1 VRSSALI
8 DNAVYQFGDFTP
20 TADHPS
26 GIDSDGLVVASI
38 YDTTFS
44 PGAQVVDGQ
53 TTYDLN
59 DVNVMVADGKQ
70 IEITTVP
77 GEFTNFLEVTE
88 HVPAWSDVAIRLGVR
103 RLGGQRPDDV
113 GERGRAGGG

>member
-1 VRSSALI
+1 LSSAARIVSLAWRWAVRSSALI

-20 TADHPS
+20 AADHPS
-26 GIDSDGLVVASI
+26 GIDSDGLVGASI
-38 YDTTFS
+38 YDITFG

-59 DVNVMVADGKQ
+59 DLNVMVADGKQ

-77 GEFTNFLEVTE
+77 
-88 HVPAWSDVAIRLGVR
+88 
-103 RLGGQRPDDV
+103 
-113 GERGRAGGG
+113 

>member
-1 VRSSALI
+1 MRSSALI

-20 TADHPS
+20 AADHPG
-26 GIDSDGLVVASI
+26 GIDSDGLVGASI
-38 YDTTFS
+38 YDTTFG

-59 DVNVMVADGKQ
+59 DLNVMVADGKQ

-88 HVPAWSDVAIRLGVR
+88 HFPARADVAIRLGVTAM
-103 RLGGQRPDDV
+103 V
-113 GERGRAGGG
+113 S